1 MHHGEVH
8 TSSRDRFVARRPL
21 GACAVETQTA
31 SLRCDRGNTVTDGW
45 SGAFKFEDFVDGCE
59 GLTAHE
65 EVQSRSLMVFVEEYP
80 VGSCASVPRKSSREC
95 TNGAF
100 GEWVDDREYG
110 ETFSLCSDGCG
121 RMRHGDET
129 ATQVVMYEAGD
140 VACSPVAVYVTER
153 CVDGELTIDDSENT
167 SSLT

>member
-1 MHHGEVH
+1 MRNLTQTFGASGCTQGCAADEMHHGEVH

-80 VGSCASVPRKSSREC
+80 LGRAPLFRGSPAASARTARSASGWTIVSTARPFRCAATAAAEC
-95 TNGAF
+95 GMGT
-100 GEWVDDREYG
+100 RRQRR
-110 ETFSLCSDGCG
+110 L
-121 RMRHGDET
+121 
-129 ATQVVMYEAGD
+129 
-140 VACSPVAVYVTER
+140 
-153 CVDGELTIDDSENT
+153 
-167 SSLT
+167 

>member
-1 MHHGEVH
+1 MIQGLLLNSGVANEEDGIPQEVGLLDGR
-8 TSSRDRFVARRPL
+8 TCVEVTTAGD

-95 TNGAF
+95 TNDAF

-129 ATQVVMYEAGD
+129 AT
-140 VACSPVAVYVTER
+140 
-153 CVDGELTIDDSENT
+153 
-167 SSLT
+167 